1 MKLEKIKGNK
11 REIFRFILELVIVSI
26 IALLFI
32 IVGNRMCD
40 YTPGG
45 VGETGVESAK
55 ITKLVD
61 VWQENIDGL
70 EHTVIVFEAELLSGE
85 QKGQVVEMEQMITDV
100 TIDKPNPVEKNDRI
114 LVSNTDLMENG
125 TEDAQWYYLQQNR
138 IPGMLWLGGIFLVL
152 VLIIGKLKGLTTIIS
167 LAFTGAAVFGV
178 YIPAIL
184 SGKNVYLTTIII
196 TVFIIFASLI
206 ILNGC
211 NKKTWCAIVGNLGGI
226 LVTGGLALIVNTA
239 LKITGMVD
247 EDYVFLAALGDG
259 ASVDLRAIVW
269 SSIIIGSLGAIMD
282 VSMSIASA
290 MQELAM
296 EMKDRTFKRM
306 VASGMNIGRDAIGTM
321 TTTLVLAYAGGSIAS
336 ILLFTLN
343 NRNLLVLMNF
353 EMVVV
358 EVIQAI
364 VGSLGILLAVPIT
377 VFVAAGLFNR
387 KQKNS
392 EERNRMEASGS
403 GESMET
409 PWLD

>member
-1 MKLEKIKGNK
+1 MNLEKIKKK
-11 REIFRFILELVIVSI
+11 RRQIVRSLAELLVVSV
-26 IALLFI
+26 IALVFI
-32 IVGNRMCD
+32 IVGNKLCD

-45 VGETGVESAK
+45 IGEAGVESAK
-55 ITKLVD
+55 IVEMVD
-61 VWQENIDGL
+61 EKKEDIDGL
-70 EHTVIVFEAELLSGE
+70 ETTVIVFKAELLSGE
-85 QKGQVVEMEQMITDV
+85 QKGQIVEMEQMITDV
-100 TIDKPNPVEKNDRI
+100 TIDKPNPVEINDRI
-114 LVSNTDLMENG
+114 LVSNTDLMGNG
-125 TEDAQWYYLQQNR
+125 GTSSQWYYLQQNR
-138 IPGMLWLGGIFLVL
+138 IPGMLWLGGVFLVL

-226 LVTGGLALIVNTA
+226 LVTGALALVVNKA

-290 MQELAM
+290 MRELAL
-296 EMKDRTFKRM
+296 EMKDRSVKRM
-306 VASGMNIGRDAIGTM
+306 IASGMNIGRDAIGTM

-377 VFVAAGLFNR
+377 VFVAAGLFNPK
-387 KQKNS
+387 KQAGP
-392 EERNRMEASGS
+392 EADAAGETGS
-403 GESMET
+403 GE
-409 PWLD
+409 LK

>member
-1 MKLEKIKGNK
+1 MEKIKGNK

-61 VWQENIDGL
+61 VRQENIDGL

-296 EMKDRTFKRM
+296 EMKVRTFKRM

-392 EERNRMEASGS
+392 EERNRMEAPGS

>member
-1 MKLEKIKGNK
+1 MKLEQLRQNRRQIM
-11 REIFRFILELVIVSI
+11 RFVAELLIVSV
-26 IALLFI
+26 IALIFI
-32 IVGNRMCD
+32 IVGHKMCD

-45 VGETGVESAK
+45 VGEVGVESAK
-55 ITKLVD
+55 IVEMVD
-61 VWQENIDGL
+61 EKEEDIDGL
-70 EHTVIVFEAELLSGE
+70 KTTVIVFKAELLSGE
-85 QKGQVVEMEQMITDV
+85 QKGQMIEMEQMITDV
-100 TIDKPNPVEKNDRI
+100 TIDKPNPVEKGDRI

-125 TEDAQWYYLQQNR
+125 TETSQWYYLQQNR
-138 IPGMLWLGGIFLVL
+138 IPGMLWLGGIFFVL

-167 LAFTGAAVFGV
+167 LVFTGAAVFAV

-226 LVTGGLALIVNTA
+226 VVTGALALVVNTA

-296 EMKDRTFKRM
+296 EMKDRSFKRM

-387 KQKNS
+387 KQKKN
-392 EERNRMEASGS
+392 ETERQL
-403 GESMET
+403 ESPKLEREDS
-409 PWLD
+409 LES

>member
-1 MKLEKIKGNK
+1 MKLEQLRQNRRQIM
-11 REIFRFILELVIVSI
+11 RFVAELLIVSV
-26 IALLFI
+26 IALIFI
-32 IVGNRMCD
+32 IVGHKMCD

-45 VGETGVESAK
+45 VGEVGVESAK
-55 ITKLVD
+55 IVEMVD
-61 VWQENIDGL
+61 EKEEDIDGL
-70 EHTVIVFEAELLSGE
+70 KTTVIVFKAELLSGE
-85 QKGQVVEMEQMITDV
+85 QKGQIIEMEQMITDV
-100 TIDKPNPVEKNDRI
+100 TIDKPNPVEKGDRI

-125 TEDAQWYYLQQNR
+125 TETSQWYYLQQNR
-138 IPGMLWLGGIFLVL
+138 IPGMLWLGGIFFVL

-167 LAFTGAAVFGV
+167 LAFTGAAVFAV

-226 LVTGGLALIVNTA
+226 VVTGALALIVNTA

-296 EMKDRTFKRM
+296 EMKDRSFKRM

-387 KQKNS
+387 KQKKNGT
-392 EERNRMEASGS
+392 ERQL
-403 GESMET
+403 ESPKLEREDS
-409 PWLD
+409 LES

>member
-1 MKLEKIKGNK
+1 MNAGEKKQNH
-11 REIFRFILELVIVSI
+11 REIVRFVLELLIVSVI
-26 IALLFI
+26 SLVFI
-32 IVGNRMCD
+32 IVGNKMCD

-55 ITKLVD
+55 ITKVVD
-61 VWQENIDGL
+61 VKKESVDGL
-70 EHTVIVFEAELLSGE
+70 ENTVIVFEAELLSGE

-100 TIDKPNPVEKNDRI
+100 TIDKPNPVEENDRI
-114 LVSNTDLMENG
+114 LVSNTDLMGNG
-125 TEDAQWYYLQQNR
+125 TESSQWYYLQQNR
-138 IPGMLWLGGIFLVL
+138 IPGMLWLGGIFLILVL
-152 VLIIGKLKGLTTIIS
+152 VIGKLKGLTTIIS
-167 LAFTGAAVFGV
+167 LAFTGAAVFAV

-184 SGKNVYLTTIII
+184 SGKNVYLTTIVI

-206 ILNGC
+206 ILNGW
-211 NKKTWCAIVGNLGGI
+211 NKKTWCAIAGNLGGI
-226 LVTGGLALIVNTA
+226 IVTSGLALLVNSA

-247 EDYVFLAALGDG
+247 EDYVFLAALEDG

-290 MQELAM
+290 MQELAL
-296 EMKDRTFKRM
+296 EMKEPSVKRM
-306 VASGMNIGRDAIGTM
+306 IASGMNIGRDAIGTM
-321 TTTLVLAYAGGSIAS
+321 TTTLVLAYVGGSIAS

-377 VFVAAGLFNR
+377 VFVAAGLFNP
-387 KQKNS
+387 KEQKEQA
-392 EERNRMEASGS
+392 EEG
-403 GESMET
+403 T
-409 PWLD
+409 V

>member
-1 MKLEKIKGNK
+1 MKLEQLRQNRRQIM
-11 REIFRFILELVIVSI
+11 RFVAELLIVSV
-26 IALLFI
+26 IALIFI
-32 IVGNRMCD
+32 IVGHKMCD

-45 VGETGVESAK
+45 VGEVGVESAK
-55 ITKLVD
+55 IVEMVD
-61 VWQENIDGL
+61 EKEEDIDGL
-70 EHTVIVFEAELLSGE
+70 KTTVIVFKAELLSGE
-85 QKGQVVEMEQMITDV
+85 QKGQMIEMEQMITDV
-100 TIDKPNPVEKNDRI
+100 TIDKPNPVEKGDRI

-125 TEDAQWYYLQQNR
+125 TETSQWYYLQQNR
-138 IPGMLWLGGIFLVL
+138 IPGMLWLGGIFFVL

-167 LAFTGAAVFGV
+167 LAFTGAAVFAV

-226 LVTGGLALIVNTA
+226 VVTGALALIVNTA

-296 EMKDRTFKRM
+296 EMKDRSFKRM

-387 KQKNS
+387 KQKKNGT
-392 EERNRMEASGS
+392 ERQL
-403 GESMET
+403 ESPKLEREDS
-409 PWLD
+409 LES

>member
-1 MKLEKIKGNK
+1 MKLEQLRQNRRQIM
-11 REIFRFILELVIVSI
+11 RFVAELLIVSV
-26 IALLFI
+26 IALIFI
-32 IVGNRMCD
+32 IVGHKMCD

-45 VGETGVESAK
+45 VGEVGVESAK
-55 ITKLVD
+55 IVEMVD
-61 VWQENIDGL
+61 EKEEDIDGL
-70 EHTVIVFEAELLSGE
+70 KTTVIVFKAELLSGE
-85 QKGQVVEMEQMITDV
+85 QKGQIIEMEQMITDV
-100 TIDKPNPVEKNDRI
+100 TIDKPNPVEKGDRI

-125 TEDAQWYYLQQNR
+125 TETSQWYYLQQNR
-138 IPGMLWLGGIFLVL
+138 IPGMLWLGGIFFVL

-167 LAFTGAAVFGV
+167 LAFTGAAVFAV

-226 LVTGGLALIVNTA
+226 VVTGALALIVNTA

-259 ASVDLRAIVW
+259 TSVDLRAIVW

-296 EMKDRTFKRM
+296 EMKDRSFKRM

-387 KQKNS
+387 KQKKNRT
-392 EERNRMEASGS
+392 ERQL
-403 GESMET
+403 ESPKLEREDS
-409 PWLD
+409 LES

>member
-1 MKLEKIKGNK
+1 MKLEQLRQNRRQIM
-11 REIFRFILELVIVSI
+11 RFVAELLIVSV
-26 IALLFI
+26 IALIFI
-32 IVGNRMCD
+32 IVGHKMCD

-45 VGETGVESAK
+45 VGEVGVESAK
-55 ITKLVD
+55 IVEMVD
-61 VWQENIDGL
+61 EKEEDIDGL
-70 EHTVIVFEAELLSGE
+70 KTTVIVFKAELLSGE
-85 QKGQVVEMEQMITDV
+85 QKGQIIEMEQMITDV
-100 TIDKPNPVEKNDRI
+100 TIDKPNPVEKGDRI

-125 TEDAQWYYLQQNR
+125 TETSQWYYLQQNR
-138 IPGMLWLGGIFLVL
+138 IPGMLWLGGIFFVL

-167 LAFTGAAVFGV
+167 LAFTGAAVFAV

-226 LVTGGLALIVNTA
+226 VVTGALALIVNTA

-296 EMKDRTFKRM
+296 EMKDRSFKRM

-387 KQKNS
+387 KQKKN
-392 EERNRMEASGS
+392 ETERQP
-403 GESMET
+403 ESPKLEREDS
-409 PWLD
+409 LES